1 MIITTQGGEII
12 DIHEIT
18 LQGNEI
24 SCKDP
29 ADKRKKKV
37 IGVYAD
43 KRRATEIYAEIA
55 CADWNEM
62 KSYKMPE
69 V

>member
-1 MIITTQGGEII
+1 MIIITQGGEII
-12 DIHEIT
+12 DIHDIT

-29 ADKRKKKV
+29 EDKRRKKV

-43 KRRATEIYAEIA
+43 RRRVTEIYAEIA
-55 CADWNEM
+55 CANWNET
-62 KSYKMPE
+62 KPYKMPE
-69 V
+69 A